1 MILLTKPED
10 TLLMQ
15 YHERRGD
22 RIGAHPGD
30 ALTLEDFRGVEAK
43 TQGLEFDGS
52 LDSLVAHHLVKPD
65 GDRFLLT
72 QDGYNYLYTREGQR
86 LDEG

>member
-1 MILLTKPED
+1 MILLTKTEE

-15 YHERRGD
+15 FHERRGD
-22 RIGAHPGD
+22 RTGAHLGD
-30 ALTLEDFRGVEAK
+30 ALTLADFRETEAK

-52 LDSLVAHHLVKPD
+52 LDSLVAHHLVRPE
-65 GDRFLLT
+65 GDQYILT